1 VVRCVVIDRF
11 TLVVEGGWV
20 TFKERNDNRN

>member
-1 VVRCVVIDRF
+1 VRCVVIDRF